1 MKGNIGKMNKELLFA
16 KTLEKVK
23 NIAKDQGNCI
33 SEEQVQA
40 EFEVLGL
47 NTEQLQM
54 VYDYLV
60 KHKIGIGQ
68 PVNID
73 DYLSEEEKDYL
84 QTYLDEIAQLPAV
97 TEGQKEAITLSAMA
111 GDPDAQA
118 RLTEIYL
125 PDVIEIAKLYAGQGV
140 LLEDLIGEGN
150 LAVAM
155 GVSMLG
161 CLENASEAQGMLGKM
176 IMDAMENYIQE
187 TASNEKADQK
197 IVDKVNS
204 VQDLAKEL
212 AEELKRKVTV
222 EELMQETGMSRN
234 KIMEAIRFSGNNIEY
249 IEVEEA

>member
-1 MKGNIGKMNKELLFA
+1 MNKELLFA

-212 AEELKRKVTV
+212 SEELKRKVTV